1 MSEINGFETSQKI
14 RHAESLS
21 SESLDHS
28 PDAFLFIPVRIP
40 IVALTTNAMEGDR
53 EKCLEAAWMI
63 SFPSRLKCNSWGKS
77 WRNGVPT
84 SFPTKVSR
92 LSHQA
97 IPLDLQHKFHL

>member
-1 MSEINGFETSQKI
+1 MGRRPSKLEIKTSDIILMDCLMSEINGLETTQKI

-53 EKCLEAAWMI
+53 EKCLEAA
-63 SFPSRLKCNSWGKS
+63 
-77 WRNGVPT
+77 
-84 SFPTKVSR
+84 
-92 LSHQA
+92 
-97 IPLDLQHKFHL
+97 